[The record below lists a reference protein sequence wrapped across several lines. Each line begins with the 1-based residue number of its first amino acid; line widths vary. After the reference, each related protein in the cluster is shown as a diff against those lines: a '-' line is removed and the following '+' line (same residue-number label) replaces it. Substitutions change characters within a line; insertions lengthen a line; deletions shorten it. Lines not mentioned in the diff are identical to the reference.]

1 MSQHLASIVWQR
13 GEQVFSDNQY
23 SRAHEWQFDGG
34 LRVPASSAPSSVP
47 LPMSVAE
54 NVDPEEAVVAALASC
69 HMLFFLA
76 FACKKGYIV
85 DHYEDHPVGTM
96 EKNERNRLYLANI
109 VLQPKV
115 TFSGDNQPDQEAI
128 IALHELSHDH
138 CYIANSLKAT
148 VTIQPVV

>member
-23 SRAHEWQFDGG
+23 SCAHEWQFDGG

-76 FACKKGYIV
+76 FACKKATSLIIMKIIRSA
-85 DHYEDHPVGTM
+85 PW
-96 EKNERNRLYLANI
+96 KNERNRLYLANI

-115 TFSGDNQPDQEAI
+115 TFSGDNQPTRSDYR
-128 IALHELSHDH
+128 L
-138 CYIANSLKAT
+138 T
-148 VTIQPVV
+148 

>member
-85 DHYEDHPVGTM
+85 DQYEDHPVGTM

-115 TFSGDNQPDQEAI
+115 TFSGDNQPDQATI
-128 IALHELSHDH
+128 TALHELSHDH
-138 CYIANSLKAT
+138 CYIANSLKAS

>member
-76 FACKKGYIV
+76 FACKKA
-85 DHYEDHPVGTM
+85 TS
-96 EKNERNRLYLANI
+96 L
-109 VLQPKV
+109 
-115 TFSGDNQPDQEAI
+115 I
-128 IALHELSHDH
+128 IMKIIRSAPWKKR
-138 CYIANSLKAT
+138 A
-148 VTIQPVV
+148 